1 MADIQYDVNLDALK
15 EAASKTPAFDVY
27 NPTDF
32 YVNTSVLPSTA
43 DEHLPSVAI
52 EGITPSFDQ
61 ETQDEKFN
69 ALIKQLLSEKSPN
82 NFVAGGAKDGAMTFS
97 ENADGTYSHTVERGD
112 SYWKVAREVVMS
124 QKGTDN
130 PGDVSN
136 GEVQKMMA
144 ALIAFNEKNA
154 QSADH
159 LAIGEQI
166 HIPKEIANAVE
177 AAQSVAAND
186 AATAAALESAEA
198 KPLTADERKELDTTS
213 NGIQIA
219 DMKLNPIDG
228 VYNPLQP
235 PGLEQGQNGD
245 YDTEGFYNYDVEG
258 RETLSDVTNKFT
270 GMRTLAYKGQI
281 DSGFGANGIWWNDTP
296 FAATENINANGVMT
310 YRHIDYQDSSVKM
323 NFDDGTGKAV
333 TTYVR
338 SVESELNPS
347 SGNYTSRITT
357 ADGKVY
363 SMQVNGQTGQVIA
376 DSVKVNGGS

>member
-1 MADIQYDVNLDALK
+1 MADIQYEVNLDAFK

-27 NPTDF
+27 SPSDF
-32 YVNTSVLPSTA
+32 YVNTSALTSSA
-43 DEHLPSVAI
+43 QEYLPSVDI
-52 EGITPSFDQ
+52 DGIGPSFDQ
-61 ETQDEKFN
+61 KTQDEKFN
-69 ALIKQLLSEKSPN
+69 ALIKRLLSEKSEN
-82 NFVAGGAKDGAMTFS
+82 GAAGGAKNGEMVFK

-112 SYWKVAREVVMS
+112 TYWKVAREVVMS
-124 QKGTDN
+124 QKGTDA
-130 PGDVSN
+130 PGDVTN

-144 ALIAFNEKNA
+144 ALIAVNGKDA
-154 QSADH
+154 QSANH
-159 LAIGEQI
+159 LAVGEQI
-166 HIPKEIANAVE
+166 HIPKDIADAVE
-177 AAQSVAAND
+177 ATQSETAKD
-186 AATAAALESAEA
+186 AATAEAVADGGA
-198 KPLTADERKELDTTS
+198 KPLSAEERKELDTTS

-219 DMKLNPIDG
+219 DMKLNPVDG

-245 YDTEGFYNYDVEG
+245 YDTEGFYNYDVES

-281 DSGFGANGIWWNDTP
+281 DSGFGANGILWNDTP

-376 DSVKVNGGS
+376 DSIRNNGG